1 LEAFE
6 ASLEISLMSIAKL
19 VQATKVYYL
28 TVKVFVT
35 SDLLLLNLRCVAGH
49 ITRECH
55 IYVFGGRV
63 TATNIKAHRDTLKNS
78 YWRELIWK
86 VEKLLYATDNLDN
99 YCMHIQYIILY
110 TSDG

>member
-1 LEAFE
+1 
-6 ASLEISLMSIAKL
+6 MSIAKL

-28 TVKVFVT
+28 TVEIFVT
-35 SDLLLLNLRCVAGH
+35 SDSLLLNLRCVAGY
-49 ITRECH
+49 ITRGCN

-78 YWRELIWK
+78 YWRELIGK

-110 TSDG
+110 TSNG